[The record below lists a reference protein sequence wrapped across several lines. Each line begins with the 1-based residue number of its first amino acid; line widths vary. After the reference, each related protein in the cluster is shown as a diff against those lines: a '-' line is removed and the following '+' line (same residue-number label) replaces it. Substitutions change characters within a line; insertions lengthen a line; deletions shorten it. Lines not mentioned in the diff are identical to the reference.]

1 MEEGIWESE
10 GVEAETGGEG
20 ESMNP
25 CGRVNGVVGMGEG
38 AVGSTMAP
46 PRSSENDL
54 HSSPSPKKLESRVMG
69 PRPPYLQLKTLSV
82 ETRGRRV
89 VP

>member
-1 MEEGIWESE
+1 
-10 GVEAETGGEG
+10 
-20 ESMNP
+20 MNP